1 MGGYLRWAD
10 LAVLIVYFLA
20 VLSVGLYFYR
30 SGQSRTTAGFTAA
43 GRSLPG
49 WAVGLS
55 IMATYLSSIS
65 FLALP
70 GRSYAEDWN
79 AFVFSLSLPPATWI
93 AVRWFLPYYR
103 ASGEVSAYSH
113 LEHRFGPWA
122 RLYAGLCY
130 LLTQLARIGSV
141 TFLMALPLSV
151 LLEWDIRLVILLTGI
166 SVVVYTMMGGII
178 AVIWTDAIQSL
189 VLMGGAGVCLL
200 IMVLGLPE
208 GPGQLFALAAAEHKF
223 SLGSY
228 GASLAEPTFWVVLVY
243 GFTINLQN
251 FGIDQN
257 YVQRYVAARSDVEA
271 RKSVWLGGLLYVPVS
286 AVFVFLGTALFAFY
300 TAQPDLLPEAYR
312 AEGMADRVFPYFIVT
327 QLPPGVTG
335 LLIAAIFAAAMST
348 ISTSLNSSATL
359 LLTDFYTRYLR
370 PAASERESMRV
381 LQIGTLVWGLLGT
394 GIALA
399 MINVQAALDAWWT
412 LSGIFAGG
420 MVGLFLLGMISRRA
434 GNPAAATGVLLGVL
448 VIVWMTLSPDCET
461 LPEPLRSPLHSFLTI
476 VVGTLTILLVGLLVS
491 RLRRLLGRTA
501 P

>member
-1 MGGYLRWAD
+1 M
-10 LAVLIVYFLA
+10 
-20 VLSVGLYFYR
+20 
-30 SGQSRTTAGFTAA
+30 
-43 GRSLPG
+43 
-49 WAVGLS
+49 
-55 IMATYLSSIS
+55 
-65 FLALP
+65 
-70 GRSYAEDWN
+70 
-79 AFVFSLSLPPATWI
+79 
-93 AVRWFLPYYR
+93 
-103 ASGEVSAYSH
+103 SAYSH
-113 LEHRFGPWA
+113 LEQRFGPWA

-151 LLEWDIRLVILLTGI
+151 LLEWDIRLVILLTGV
-166 SVVVYTMMGGII
+166 SVVVYTMLGGII

-208 GPGQLFALAAAEHKF
+208 GPGQLFTLAAAEQKF
-223 SLGSY
+223 SLGSF
-228 GASLAEPTFWVVLVY
+228 GSSLAEPTFWVVLVY

-257 YVQRYVAARSDVEA
+257 YVQRYVAARSDAEA

-286 AVFVFLGTALFAFY
+286 AVFVFIGTALFAFY
-300 TAQPDLLPEAYR
+300 SAQPDLLPETYR

-359 LLTDFYTRYLR
+359 LLTDFYQRYLR
-370 PAASERESMRV
+370 PEAGERESMWV
-381 LQIGTLVWGLLGT
+381 LHLGTLIWGLLGT
-394 GIALA
+394 GIGLA

-420 MVGLFLLGMISRRA
+420 MVGLFLLGMISRKA
-434 GNPAAATGVLLGVL
+434 SNPAAATGVLLGVL
-448 VIVWMTLSPDCET
+448 VIVWMTLSPACET

-476 VVGTLTILLVGLLVS
+476 VAGTLTILLVGLLVTRLGGRS
-491 RLRRLLGRTA
+491 RR
-501 P
+501 